1 MKSFAVM
8 LSFFTRIPLKL
19 RFEIDGTVFARGI
32 KFLPVIALIIG
43 VPIGALFALNVW
55 IGPYIA
61 ALLSLGAYLLIS
73 GGLHVDGL
81 ADTMDALG
89 SRRDRETM
97 LAIMKDSHIGSF
109 GVLGIS
115 GYIAGMLVCIA
126 NADWAFAGL
135 FALTGRTAAL
145 LNARIFPYAR
155 ESGTG
160 HGFVENVKTVHVV
173 ISVIL
178 YALIAA
184 LLSCNFALGA
194 FSAGRMLV
202 LCIPFLVSLAVSAA
216 ITRGISRKLGGI
228 TGDVIGFGVEL
239 SQLLY
244 LLCGCLLLRLGQVF
258 LL

>member
-1 MKSFAVM
+1 MRSFAVM
-8 LSFFTRIPLKL
+8 LSFFTRIPLRL
-19 RFEIDGTVFARGI
+19 RFEIDGAVFARGI
-32 KFLPVIALIIG
+32 KYLPLIALMIG
-43 VPIGALFALNVW
+43 VPVGALFALNGW

-89 SRRDRETM
+89 SRRDREAM
-97 LAIMKDSHIGSF
+97 LAIMKDSHIGTF
-109 GVLGIS
+109 GVLGI
-115 GYIAGMLVCIA
+115 GVYIAGMLICIA
-126 NADWAFAGL
+126 NTDWAFAGL

-160 HGFVENVKTVHVV
+160 HGFVEGVKTVHVM

-178 YALIAA
+178 YGLLAA
-184 LLSCNFALGA
+184 LLSCDFAVGA
-194 FSAGRMLV
+194 FSIQRMLV
-202 LCIPFLVSLAVSAA
+202 LCIPFAASLAVTTAV
-216 ITRGISRKLGGI
+216 TRGISRKLGGI
-228 TGDVIGFGVEL
+228 TGDVIGYCVEA

-244 LLCGCLLLRLGQVF
+244 LLCGCLLLRLWPGF
-258 LL
+258 IP